1 MVLLTA
7 IWLECSQLCVY
18 NNLFLYSRTKGD
30 KELKESEQI
39 KFEVEDKT
47 YRMILTSVNPS
58 DAALYTVKAHNTAGS
73 VSCSGRVKIQRM
85 YSARHCYKYVINCIN
100 SDSSC
105 YVPIFVVSPLDDTVD
120 NKWLISLTAAR
131 RPSIQP
137 RKMSDTLVPEDGQV
151 TFECKVEGLPLPQVK
166 W

>member
-1 MVLLTA
+1 MC
-7 IWLECSQLCVY
+7 IIIF
-18 NNLFLYSRTKGD
+18 FLYFRTKGD

-73 VSCSGRVKIQRM
+73 VSCSGRVKILRM
-85 YSARHCYKYVINCIN
+85 YSARHCYIYVIEWRC

-105 YVPIFVVSPLDDTVD
+105 YEPVSVVSPLDE
-120 NKWLISLTAAR
+120 
-131 RPSIQP
+131 Q
-137 RKMSDTLVPEDGQV
+137 
-151 TFECKVEGLPLPQVK
+151 
-166 W
+166 

>member
-1 MVLLTA
+1 MC
-7 IWLECSQLCVY
+7 IIIF
-18 NNLFLYSRTKGD
+18 FLYFRTKGD

-85 YSARHCYKYVINCIN
+85 YSARHCYIYVIEWRC

-105 YVPIFVVSPLDDTVD
+105 YCKSFGWTVD
-120 NKWLISLTAAR
+120 NKWLIFLTAAR

-137 RKMSDTLVPEDGQV
+137 RKMSNTLVPEDGQV